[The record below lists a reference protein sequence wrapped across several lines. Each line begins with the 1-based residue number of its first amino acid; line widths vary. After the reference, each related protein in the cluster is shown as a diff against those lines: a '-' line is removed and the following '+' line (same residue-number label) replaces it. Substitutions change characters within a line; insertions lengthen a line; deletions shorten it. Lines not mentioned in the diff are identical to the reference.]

1 MTDCTISGNSCDQ
14 LGGGLLNL
22 MGTITVSGCTIS
34 GNSAGLRG
42 SGLDNVGTAT
52 LTDCTISGNS
62 VSGFGSISAAGGLSN
77 GGTATI
83 TGCTVSGNSC
93 SNESG
98 GLYNGGTATIT
109 NTIVAGN
116 SAAGGASDITGA
128 RSVTGSYNLI
138 GTGGSG
144 GLSAANNN
152 QLNIADPG
160 LGAPGAYGGPTLTY
174 PLLPGSPA
182 IGKGTAVGG
191 VTTDQR
197 GFSRGASVDIG
208 AYQDQGFVLT
218 PVAGS
223 TPQSAGPGKAFAKPL
238 AVTVTAHNSG
248 EFTNPVAGGLVTF
261 SAPATGASAVLSST
275 SPVTIGADGQA
286 SVTATAND
294 ETGTYQ
300 VTASTSGAATP
311 AEFALTNGGVTI
323 SRIVQEGDYAAVT
336 FTNGTSN
343 PVEINI
349 ADYSI
354 HSVSDP
360 FDPSYP
366 QKFYAATSTSL
377 GPGQTETIKVEL
389 ESGANQV
396 DAFTGGPVITS
407 FTTYPNYSGY
417 HLSYAFLNNSVG
429 SSGGVGH
436 GDTATSIFWAS
447 PQGQR
452 LIDGFDKTV
461 GGETLGQWLQG
472 DFPNLF
478 AGFASKSD
486 SQVAGAFEASVLNLT
501 YSQVFST
508 ALSIFATDTLLNTG
522 SAGQALATGDGFH
535 VEAGGSSYKTY
546 DVGDGGTAIGLS
558 NDTSYTLYQIVSAA
572 DRNAA
577 GVILQPTPG
586 DALRDLAIDGLFAG
600 INNAGGII

>member
-1 MTDCTISGNSCDQ
+1 MR
-14 LGGGLLNL
+14 GG
-22 MGTITVSGCTIS
+22 
-34 GNSAGLRG
+34 
-42 SGLDNVGTAT
+42 GLDNVRHGHAHR
-52 LTDCTISGNS
+52 LHAQRQLGLHSGGNS
-62 VSGFGSISAAGGLSN
+62 LSAAVAWPT
-77 GGTATI
+77 TARPR
-83 TGCTVSGNSC
+83 SP
-93 SNESG
+93 
-98 GLYNGGTATIT
+98 TAR
-109 NTIVAGN
+109 
-116 SAAGGASDITGA
+116 SAATPPSTTAVACTTRPRPRSPTRSSPATPPPASASDITG
-128 RSVTGSYNLI
+128 SVTGSYNLI

-160 LGAPGAYGGPTLTY
+160 LAPLGAYGGPTQTF

-182 IGKGTAVGG
+182 IGKGTAVSG

-197 GFSRGASVDIG
+197 GFSRARSTDIG

-223 TPQSAGPGKAFAKPL
+223 TPQSAGLGKAFANPL
-238 AVTVTAHNSG
+238 AVTVTANNTS
-248 EFTNPVAGGLVTF
+248 EFTNPVAGGVVTF
-261 SAPATGASAVLSST
+261 AAPATGASAVLSST
-275 SPVTIGADGQA
+275 APVTIGADGQA

-294 ETGTYQ
+294 DAGTYQ
-300 VTASTSGAATP
+300 VTASTIGAATP
-311 AEFALTNGGVTI
+311 ADFTLTNGVVTI
-323 SRIVQEGDYAAVT
+323 SKVVQERDYAAVT
-336 FTNGTSN
+336 FANGTSN

-354 HSVSDP
+354 HSLSDP

-377 GPGQTETIKVEL
+377 SPGQTETIKVEL
-389 ESGANQV
+389 EYGANQV

-417 HLSYAFLNNSVG
+417 QLSAAALNNSVG
-429 SSGGVGH
+429 SSGYVGC
-436 GDTATSIFWAS
+436 GDTATTIFWAS
-447 PQGQR
+447 PQGQS
-452 LIDGFDKTV
+452 LIDSFDQTV

-472 DFPNLF
+472 NFPNLF
-478 AGFASKSD
+478 AGFASMSD
-486 SQVAGAFEASVLNLT
+486 SQVASAFEASLLNST

-508 ALSIFATDTLLNTG
+508 ALSIFVTDTMLNTG
-522 SAGQALATGDGFH
+522 SASQALATSDGFH

-546 DVGDGGTAIGLS
+546 DVGSDGSAIGLS
-558 NDTSYTLYQIVSAA
+558 NNTSYTLYQIVSAA

-577 GVILQPTPG
+577 GVILQPTVG
-586 DALRDLAIDGLFAG
+586 DALQDLEIDDLFTG